1 MWSSVDEVRHSDERG
16 GDAYDGAVEGGD
28 EDFAVRVEGL
38 GYVEIVGGEGLEPLL
53 VLLVFR
59 AGITASYRDV
69 GAAGEVSVG
78 VGGLEGQG
86 GRLTR

>member
-1 MWSSVDEVRHSDERG
+1 MWSSVDEVRHSNERG

-38 GYVEIVGGEGLEPLL
+38 GYVEVVGSEGLEPLL
-53 VLLVFR
+53 VLLVLGTGVF
-59 AGITASYRDV
+59 AGYGDV

-78 VGGLEGQG
+78 IGWPGG
-86 GRLTR
+86 